1 MRTITTIEIQEG
13 VEAQFV
19 DNVLYFSVDE
29 TDFKL
34 TAAEALEL
42 ADLIYKEFRSE
53 PVVRVENHKVLVK
66 PKQQVSSVSDGR
78 SLPSS
83 EDLSKRTASVAPG
96 LNEKIEST
104 DPNLAYSHTGR
115 SPDGRQAIIEIGVT
129 DLGKAASELGKA

>member
-1 MRTITTIEIQEG
+1 MITITTIEIQEG

-83 EDLSKRTASVAPG
+83 EDLSKRTASIAPG
-96 LNEKIEST
+96 LKEKIEST